1 MEVYIN
7 GVLTECQISPSIAE
21 TKDVTLDTGNIVLSI
36 LKKNDKDPIK
46 PDTPVTI
53 SLDDGRKLYFV
64 VAYDN
69 VSLFSLSLSVYKH
82 SVALVQNTRTLS
94 KHLLRNTMFSTPTS
108 KIKSVY
114 YASAWQMFELTV
126 GQPGTSQDNSF
137 CYMPLSLVASPTT
150 DGVLEPSFDV
160 DQLQEWSEKT
170 TLSPREKIISVCYQV
185 KNFAFTKADLGQQV
199 DYEIPD
205 ELSPEQDLNKDK
217 FDFYI
222 TDGKHTI
229 QIRARDKEKHFLNP
243 DLFKDFDGEVQ
254 ITLNYTGKEH
264 TTPLDVETFNQQ
276 NRYSFVGRQIY
287 LSFEVSY
294 YTLYSVLDLINK
306 QYIKRTA
313 LRNPTDLFLLPTKEQ
328 DPKLYDI
335 LNKTYAPNLTFTNS
349 TIFDAI
355 QQVYNVFDA
364 TPKLTYY
371 NDSTI
376 PTLGAEY
383 LNDREKEI
391 DLKVIGESLNQ
402 AEEKF
407 FNGAI
412 VNYQNGYV
420 DCCFPGKNSYAHLRN
435 NYLGVP
441 TDDYKQWGFL
451 VDHPIHT
458 IKSFKAKASGG
469 GRFYFSGVN
478 YYRWSTNLIG
488 STPDRPVCYNL
499 NVELDLTPFVFE
511 QSVYASLDTTD
522 QYPFKGSFQNITQI
536 NAIPFQQDTNYVQ
549 IGGNYEFLGNITRIT
564 FWNVLRSA
572 LMRFLGV
579 NKSIT
584 PIDFMPDIATPAN
597 EDFKAVLLNLE
608 YTSKDNGRIRY
619 QNKISQYRG
628 ELLLN
633 QENGALDLEKLGVN
647 VNGQLLMMGAP
658 KITINRVISKESEA
672 VHKGQYIKYN
682 NNKYVVNVSSIS
694 YFPNYI
700 METIEL
706 VKEYNNMANFIGVDS
721 AKRLYNIDDKL
732 TVFAEDTMD
741 EYIFLSRKLY
751 QPTKFPF
758 QMTPFG
764 TGETLLS
771 FVAKTFFDIPNGL
784 LKTRNIDYATI
795 LTYDERNNTIT
806 PNEVFIP
813 LKTYNT
819 GNTLCL
825 EVNFDDQISAGYQT
839 TDKTGWWNDT
849 RYYTGVIKYTD
860 DNGFFD
866 KITINFYENGGE
878 DFTTEFP
885 IIKDRENDY
894 RVARIRQYEFF
905 KKPNE
910 IFGLNYCLHV
920 IPIDSD
926 LYVARGF
933 FNDFSFKR
941 RERPLKT
948 MYMYLNNTTEE
959 YAPTSL
965 YCLGVKKELS
975 SQTYEPITGGATG
988 LKLTFTALDNGT
1000 YNGYAIGDE
1009 QGNIYFS
1016 CNDKITPTN
1025 GEITFSIYFY
1035 NNLYDNIDV

>member
-1 MEVYIN
+1 MKVYID

-21 TKDVTLDTGNIVLSI
+21 TKDITLDTGNIILSI
-36 LKKNDKDPIK
+36 LKKNDKEPVK

-53 SLDDGRKLYFV
+53 ELDDGRKLYFV
-64 VAYDN
+64 VAFDN
-69 VSLFSLSLSVYKH
+69 VSLFSLSLQVYKH
-82 SVALVQNTRTLS
+82 SVSLVQNTRTLS

-114 YASAWQMFELTV
+114 YASSWQMFQWANDMMGEEY
-126 GQPGTSQDNSF
+126 
-137 CYMPLSLVASPTT
+137 CYMPVSMQLILNEETKRY
-150 DGVLEPSFDV
+150 SFDPNN
-160 DQLQEWSEKT
+160 LQEWSDKT
-170 TLSPREKIISVCYQV
+170 TISPREKIISVYYQV
-185 KNFAFTKADLGQQV
+185 KNFAITKLNIG
-199 DYEIPD
+199 ETGNSSLEFPE

-222 TDGKHTI
+222 TDGTHTV

-243 DLFKDFDGEVQ
+243 DLFKDFDGVVE
-254 ITLNYTGKEH
+254 IKLNYTGNEH
-264 TTPLDVETFNQQ
+264 TTPITSTQFDSENKYAVVT
-276 NRYSFVGRQIY
+276 RQIY
-287 LSFEVSY
+287 LYFEVSY
-294 YTLYSVLDLINK
+294 YTLYSVLDIINR
-306 QYIKRTA
+306 QYIKTTA
-313 LRNPTDLFLLPTKEQ
+313 LRNPKDLFLLPTKEQ

-371 NDSTI
+371 GENTI

-383 LNDREKEI
+383 LNEREEEI
-391 DLKVIGESLNQ
+391 DLKIIGESLNQ
-402 AEEKF
+402 TEEKF

-412 VNYQNGYV
+412 VNYQNGYI
-420 DCCFPGKNSYAHLRN
+420 DCCFPGKNAYAHLRN

-458 IKSFKAKASGG
+458 IKSFKAKVWGDGFIHLGNSPL
-469 GRFYFSGVN
+469 YCFSIAG
-478 YYRWSTNLIG
+478 LG
-488 STPDRPVCYNL
+488 SLPVQTCSNF
-499 NVELDLTPFVFE
+499 NVEVDLTPFLVE

-522 QYPFKGSFQNITQI
+522 RYPFNGSYQNITQI

-549 IGGNYEFLGNITRIT
+549 IGGNYEFLGNITYLT

-572 LMRFLGV
+572 FLRFLGAGKE
-579 NKSIT
+579 NTSGSHSDSSIQY
-584 PIDFMPDIATPAN
+584 PSD
-597 EDFKAVLLNLE
+597 EDFKSVLLNLE

-633 QENGALDLEKLGVN
+633 QENGALDLEKLGIN

-658 KITINRVISKESEA
+658 KVTINRVISKESDA

-682 NNKYVVNVSSIS
+682 NYKYVVNVSSIS

-706 VKEYNNMANFIGVDS
+706 VREYNNMANFIGVDS

-741 EYIFLSRKLY
+741 EYIFFSRKLY

-764 TGETLLS
+764 TGEELLS
-771 FVAKTFFDIPNGL
+771 FVAKTFFDVPSGV

-795 LTYDERNNTIT
+795 LTYDERSNAIT

-813 LKTYNT
+813 LKTYST

-839 TDKTGWWNDT
+839 TDKTGWWTDT

-885 IIKDRENDY
+885 VIKDRENDY
-894 RVARIRQYEFF
+894 RVARISSYEFF

-920 IPIDSD
+920 IPIDND
-926 LYVARGF
+926 LYAGRGF

-948 MYMYLNNTTEE
+948 MYMYLNNTNET
-959 YAPTSL
+959 YSPTSL
-965 YCLGVKKELS
+965 YCLGVRKELS
-975 SQTYEPITGGATG
+975 SKTYDPITGGATG
-988 LKLTFTALDNGT
+988 LKLTFKTLDDNT